1 MVGIGLNDVVQTRD
15 RQRANHSRM
24 LLSALSKVVRAAE
37 ASFPANGGDT
47 ADSVAAALE
56 GRQQHAVTRATTA
69 ATGWAAAAAQ
79 QEQGLARALEAAT
92 ECVVGYAAA
101 HGGEKAMGTS
111 EAELPNA
118 AAGGDLSLARAALG
132 AYAEWAG
139 RVGADVAARETDAA
153 LQARVDSAH
162 DC

>member
-1 MVGIGLNDVVQTRD
+1 
-15 RQRANHSRM
+15 

-37 ASFPANGGDT
+37 ASFPVNGGSA

-69 ATGWAAAAAQ
+69 ATEWAAAAAQ
-79 QEQGLARALEAAT
+79 QEQGLARALAAAT
-92 ECVVGYAAA
+92 ECVVEYAAA

-111 EAELPNA
+111 EAELPGA

-132 AYAEWAG
+132 A
-139 RVGADVAARETDAA
+139 
-153 LQARVDSAH
+153 
-162 DC
+162 

>member
-1 MVGIGLNDVVQTRD
+1 
-15 RQRANHSRM
+15 
-24 LLSALSKVVRAAE
+24 LLSALSTVVRAAE
-37 ASFPANGGDT
+37 ASFPAKGG
-47 ADSVAAALE
+47 SAAASALE

-79 QEQGLARALEAAT
+79 QEQGLARALAAAT

-101 HGGEKAMGTS
+101 QKAMGGEKVMGTS

-132 AYAEWAG
+132 AYAEWEG

-153 LQARVDSAH
+153 LQARAPSAH